1 MKNGFILLAIFIS
14 SKSFACF
21 SGIGY
26 EQNWDYAIK
35 LLLIALGISAVSTAF
50 SVARKAKRY
59 CIPIVIFIIFSL
71 PSLIEIFRYGSGDC
85 GVMLKEA
92 SVWPI
97 YSSIIVVAYEVIFYI
112 KSKFRVGNT

>member
-21 SGIGY
+21 SDIGY
-26 EQNWDYAIK
+26 EQNWDYAIQ
-35 LLLIALGISAVSTAF
+35 LLLLTLGISFVSIAF
-50 SVARKAKRY
+50 RVARKVKR
-59 CIPIVIFIIFSL
+59 CSIPIIIFIIFSL

-85 GVMLKEA
+85 GIMLKEA

-97 YSSIIVVAYEVIFYI
+97 YASIIVVTYEVIFYI
-112 KSKFRVGNT
+112 TKK